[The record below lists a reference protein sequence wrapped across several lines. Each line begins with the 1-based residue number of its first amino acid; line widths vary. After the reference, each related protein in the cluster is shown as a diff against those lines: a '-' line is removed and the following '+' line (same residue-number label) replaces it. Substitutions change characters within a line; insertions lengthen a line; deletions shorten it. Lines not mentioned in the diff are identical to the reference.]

1 VSEVQLPKW
10 VKSQLPEEYVFLMRE
25 ALESPYVSENLNEWI
40 NLIFG
45 CYQDSFEKDNQFIKF
60 SYEGLDSFI

>member
-1 VSEVQLPKW
+1 MQLPKW

-45 CYQDSFEKDNQFIKF
+45 CYQDSYEKDN
-60 SYEGLDSFI
+60 